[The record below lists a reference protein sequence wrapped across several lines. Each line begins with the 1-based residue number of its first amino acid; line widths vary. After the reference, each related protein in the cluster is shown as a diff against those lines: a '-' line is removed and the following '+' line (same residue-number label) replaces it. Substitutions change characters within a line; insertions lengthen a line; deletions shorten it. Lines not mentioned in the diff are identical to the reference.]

1 MRGPGRYFRS
11 EVRAEPG
18 KGSRAPDGEATES
31 SGGGIGS
38 ASRALKE
45 GSDVGAPYR
54 CLRRCTQCGQ
64 WGDLC
69 PDCFLG
75 HREGR
80 RLDFFPILRSYASV
94 GCGPEGGEFLNL
106 LDHETPF

>member
-38 ASRALKE
+38 ASRALRE
-45 GSDVGAPYR
+45 GSDVGAPHR
-54 CLRRCTQCGQ
+54 CL
-64 WGDLC
+64 
-69 PDCFLG
+69 
-75 HREGR
+75 
-80 RLDFFPILRSYASV
+80 
-94 GCGPEGGEFLNL
+94 
-106 LDHETPF
+106 